1 MNWND
6 FTLDEHETVLTREE
20 LDEIFTRHDLA
31 TDSHELIIIDTSLC
45 E

>member
-6 FTLDEHETVLTREE
+6 FTLDEHKTNLTREE
-20 LDEIFTRHDLA
+20 LDEIFTRHDLDA
-31 TDSHELIIIDTSLC
+31 DSYEYLIICSTPA

>member
-20 LDEIFTRHDLA
+20 LDEIFTKHDLDA
-31 TDSHELIIIDTSLC
+31 DSLELIAVDTSLY

>member
-6 FTLDEHETVLTREE
+6 FTLDEHETALTREE
-20 LDEIFTRHDLA
+20 LDEIFTRHDLDV
-31 TDSHELIIIDTSLC
+31 DSYEFIAANNLFD

>member
-6 FTLDEHETVLTREE
+6 FTLDEHETALTREE
-20 LDEIFTRHDLA
+20 LDEIFTRYDLA
-31 TDSHELIIIDTSLC
+31 IDSYEFIAVDTPFD